1 MISQALAMHPAS
13 QIADTGSSG
22 GQIAL
27 LVILLI
33 VILFFLIRWIV
44 KKN

>member
-13 QIADTGSSG
+13 QTVDTASYG